1 MTTSGFM
8 MKAKFAGLV
17 AAGLLGTTCA
27 ASALTITDVEVV
39 PNPYNT
45 LSVNSASPAYSGNP
59 ISGLILLTTSGG
71 QTLPVFCVDLYHD
84 IGIGSGQ
91 SIPYF
96 SAPVTRDSSGSTS
109 GSGNPLSAQQIGAIQ
124 TLVDIGYGDYV
135 HHAPNLGDSLTALQG
150 AIWDIE
156 YGATVVSTSNANNG
170 DINNLIGQYVTY
182 GWDHQAAF
190 SYGLYPVGANGQGF
204 GTSQGFVVGA
214 PEPST
219 WAMMLLGF
227 AGLGFA
233 GYRSGKSKMA
243 FANL

>member
-1 MTTSGFM
+1 
-8 MKAKFAGLV
+8 
-17 AAGLLGTTCA
+17 
-27 ASALTITDVEVV
+27 
-39 PNPYNT
+39 
-45 LSVNSASPAYSGNP
+45 
-59 ISGLILLTTSGG
+59 
-71 QTLPVFCVDLYHD
+71 
-84 IGIGSGQ
+84 
-91 SIPYF
+91 
-96 SAPVTRDSSGSTS
+96 
-109 GSGNPLSAQQIGAIQ
+109 
-124 TLVDIGYGDYV
+124 VDIGYGDYV

-204 GTSQGFVVGA
+204 GFSQGFVVGA

-233 GYRSGKSKMA
+233 GCRSGKSKTA